1 MDQLQNFSV
10 QQAAAAAAVA
20 SAQNALQQPG
30 DAQRLLMQRQV
41 AADQLKRQF
50 GNTPQGPGIPGNL
63 LGSFCTL
70 TDCFSWHTSF
80 A

>member
-20 SAQNALQQPG
+20 SAQNSLQQPG

-50 GNTPQGPGIPGNL
+50 GNTPQSPGIPGTAC
-63 LGSFCTL
+63 SRFHHRSTL
-70 TDCFSWHTSF
+70 VVTNMFT
-80 A
+80 

>member
-10 QQAAAAAAVA
+10 QQAAAAAAASAAA
-20 SAQNALQQPG
+20 SAQNNLQQPG

-50 GNTPQGPGIPGNL
+50 GNPQMGDGLAGTILNSILEGFFL
-63 LGSFCTL
+63 
-70 TDCFSWHTSF
+70 
-80 A
+80 

>member
-10 QQAAAAAAVA
+10 QQAAVAAAAAA
-20 SAQNALQQPG
+20 SAQSSLQQPG

-50 GNTPQGPGIPGNL
+50 GNAPPPAGLPGTINCLNL
-63 LGSFCTL
+63 VI
-70 TDCFSWHTSF
+70 
-80 A
+80 

>member
-10 QQAAAAAAVA
+10 QQAAAAAAASAAAA

-50 GNTPQGPGIPGNL
+50 GNTPQPTGLPG
-63 LGSFCTL
+63 TL
-70 TDCFSWHTSF
+70 
-80 A
+80 

>member
-10 QQAAAAAAVA
+10 QQAAAAAASAAAA
-20 SAQNALQQPG
+20 SAQNNLQQPA

-50 GNTPQGPGIPGNL
+50 GNQQPPGGLPGE
-63 LGSFCTL
+63 SPKSTL
-70 TDCFSWHTSF
+70 CILFL
-80 A
+80 